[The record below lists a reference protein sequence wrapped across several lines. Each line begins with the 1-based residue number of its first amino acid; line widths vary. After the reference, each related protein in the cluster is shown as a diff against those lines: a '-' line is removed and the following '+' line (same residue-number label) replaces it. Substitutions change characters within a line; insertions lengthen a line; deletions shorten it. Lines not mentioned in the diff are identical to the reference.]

1 MVKVSFFWFY
11 IHMAKF
17 DGVPPFVE
25 IDGSCVKNL
34 IDGLSIPDNPIFKGR
49 VHLVEKLLP
58 LFNLPW
64 ILQLDAEVFDSL
76 CPHLISKSFLSLFF
90 ANALQNSVNS
100 VLTSSDSR
108 TSIRKAVS
116 LLMTIPPLYLFGLL
130 LYIAQFIASYSLI
143 SSCLGFVFLKGCIDS
158 GSYKEVL
165 YSFWVEPIFLVFG
178 RLLYNFAF
186 PEMRQC

>member
-1 MVKVSFFWFY
+1 MVKVSFFWFH
-11 IHMAKF
+11 IDMAKF
-17 DGVPPFVE
+17 DSVPPFVE
-25 IDGSCVKNL
+25 IDGSCVQNL

-58 LFNLPW
+58 LFDLPW
-64 ILQLDAEVFDSL
+64 ILQLYAEVFDSL
-76 CPHLISKSFLSLFF
+76 SPHLISKSFLSLFF
-90 ANALQNSVNS
+90 ANALQNSVNR

-130 LYIAQFIASYSLI
+130 LYIAHFIASFSLI
-143 SSCLGFVFLKGCIDS
+143 SSCGFVFLKGCVDS

-165 YSFWVEPIFLVFG
+165 DSFWIEAIFLVFG